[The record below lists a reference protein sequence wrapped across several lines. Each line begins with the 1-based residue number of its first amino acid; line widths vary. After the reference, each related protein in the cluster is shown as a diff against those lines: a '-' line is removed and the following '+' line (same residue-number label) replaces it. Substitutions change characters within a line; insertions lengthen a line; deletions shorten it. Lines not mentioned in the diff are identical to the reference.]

1 MSENNNENQTT
12 TQNQSEKNKPAKKQ
26 SLLKSGL
33 VLSLMTF
40 ASRIMGLVRERT
52 RATFL
57 GTSMYA
63 DVFSTAFQIPNLLR
77 RLFAEN
83 SISVAFIPTFKDYLE
98 KGDDDESRKNTQ
110 EFLKA
115 TFTLITF
122 LTTLVVI
129 IGIIIIPLLMPL
141 FCEKPVD
148 TTAATYAQ
156 QLEFYFTQKKA
167 LILLTRIMWPYLTVI
182 SIAALFQGILNGCKI
197 FAPSGFTPVLFNGTV
212 IAVTYIGASRAN
224 DPAVAAKVMAFGTV
238 IGGCIQALFQLPFVL
253 KTGWKVGFTTLKKTF
268 SNPGTKRVL
277 KLIGPTIIGMAAY
290 QLNDLVSTSF
300 AMRAGEG
307 VASSLQ
313 YSLRLQELILG
324 IFAVSIGTVILPD
337 LSGLASKK
345 QWDDF
350 NKMLVQAI
358 KIITVITIPVTFYSL
373 VTGKE
378 MISLLYKNKMF
389 DENSVAVTLG
399 EFRFHIAGLFF
410 IAVNRIITPSFYAQ
424 GNTKL
429 PTLAGILCFGTNI
442 LLVLILTAPMH
453 GNGIALALS
462 LASMVN
468 TIFLIIFMKKLNSFD
483 VKQIVKNM
491 IIYIVKIMIL
501 SVIAAIPCMLLRPIL
516 LNAFANHGV
525 LVSMGMPI
533 IILAIFFGAIGVAEL
548 IITKDEIVSVL
559 IKKFKR

>member
-1 MSENNNENQTT
+1 MSENQTNTEKKDISNQP
-12 TQNQSEKNKPAKKQ
+12 QKKS

-40 ASRIMGLVRERT
+40 ASRIMGLIRERT

-63 DVFSTAFQIPNLLR
+63 DAFSTAFQIPNLLR

-98 KGDDDESRKNTQ
+98 KGDDDVNRKETQ

-115 TFTLITF
+115 TFTLISF
-122 LTTLVVI
+122 LTTCVVI

-141 FCEKPVD
+141 FCKKPMD
-148 TTAATYAQ
+148 IEAANYTQ
-156 QLEFYFTQKKA
+156 QLEFYFSQRKA
-167 LILLTRIMWPYLTVI
+167 LILLTRMMWPYLTVI

-212 IAVTYIGASRAN
+212 ILVTYIGAGRAN
-224 DPAVAAKVMAFGTV
+224 NPAVAAKVMAMGTV

-253 KTGWKVGFTTLKKTF
+253 KTGWKVGFTSLKKTF

-290 QLNDLVSTSF
+290 QLNDLVSTSV

-307 VASSLQ
+307 IASSLQ

-345 QWDDF
+345 QWDEF

-389 DENSVAVTLG
+389 DEESVAITLG
-399 EFRFHIAGLFF
+399 EFRFHISGLFF

-429 PTLAGILCFGTNI
+429 PTLAGIICFGTNI

-453 GNGIALALS
+453 GNGIAFALS

-468 TIFLIIFMKKLNSFD
+468 TIFLILFMKKLNSFD
-483 VKQIVKNM
+483 VKIIVKNM
-491 IIYIVKIMIL
+491 ISYIVKILIL
-501 SVIAAIPCMLLRPIL
+501 SVIAAIPCLLLRPII
-516 LNAFANHGV
+516 LNAFSGHGV
-525 LVSMGMPI
+525 LISMGMPI
-533 IILAIFFGAIGVAEL
+533 IILAVIFGAIGVAEL
-548 IITKDEIVSVL
+548 IITKDEIVTTIV
-559 IKKFKR
+559 KKFRK